1 MQVVVGHNNN
11 SVQKNLK
18 KNVQIQKIRGT
29 AKSRKRSTK
38 INRQKYMIGW
48 KYDNVYPEVQR
59 NIKFN
64 YIEQA
69 GRLDCIIKCKENAY
83 NKTLKIYN

>member
-1 MQVVVGHNNN
+1 MQVVLGHNNN

-18 KNVQIQKIRGT
+18 KMF
-29 AKSRKRSTK
+29 KSRKLGGQRKVEEKYK
-38 INRQKYMIGW
+38 INRQKYMIGR
-48 KYDNVYPEVQR
+48 KYDNLYPEVQH

-64 YIEQA
+64 YILQA